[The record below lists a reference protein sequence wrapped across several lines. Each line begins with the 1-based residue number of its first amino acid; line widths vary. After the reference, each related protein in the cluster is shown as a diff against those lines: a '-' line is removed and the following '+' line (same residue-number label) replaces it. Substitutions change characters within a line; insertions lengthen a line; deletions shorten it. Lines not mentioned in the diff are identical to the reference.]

1 VPVCGDAAAAA
12 AGAGAPPPAAPPR
25 PPPPPLLT
33 GGPMGL
39 SVFVVP
45 CTSFHV
51 ELWALGCCRA
61 VEVKPDEQLYKDEL
75 EVLEKAIAGELDTDK
90 PE

>member
-1 VPVCGDAAAAA
+1 
-12 AGAGAPPPAAPPR
+12 
-25 PPPPPLLT
+25 
-33 GGPMGL
+33 MGL

>member
-12 AGAGAPPPAAPPR
+12 AAAGAAPPSAAPAAPPR
-25 PPPPPLLT
+25 LT